1 MNLGTIRG
9 GLATNVIA
17 EQCVLRGSYR
27 SLPKTD
33 PLALYEEIGRRL
45 GAIDPHDYASDKFTA
60 AVEVDLLLAA
70 PAMWSNRGT
79 ALEQVLFEIT
89 GNHSA
94 RGAQFATDGAWFS
107 GAGIQC
113 LICGPGDYEQAH
125 QPNES
130 IRRDAFERGPAMITG
145 VIERMCM

>member
-1 MNLGTIRG
+1 
-9 GLATNVIA
+9 
-17 EQCVLRGSYR
+17 
-27 SLPKTD
+27 
-33 PLALYEEIGRRL
+33 
-45 GAIDPHDYASDKFTA
+45 
-60 AVEVDLLLAA
+60 
-70 PAMWSNRGT
+70 MWSNRDT
-79 ALEQVLFEIT
+79 RLEKILFEIT
-89 GNHSA
+89 GNQSA

-130 IRRDAFERGPAMITG
+130 IRRDAFDRGPAMITQ